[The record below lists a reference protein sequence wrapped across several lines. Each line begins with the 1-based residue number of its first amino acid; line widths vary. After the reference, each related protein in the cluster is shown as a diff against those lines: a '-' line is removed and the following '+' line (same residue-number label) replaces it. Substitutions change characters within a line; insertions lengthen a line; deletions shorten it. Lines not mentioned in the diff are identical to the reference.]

1 MTRITRYGRK
11 IRTTFIST
19 MFAACLAIVVGIPF
33 VSKKMLN
40 NEVGY
45 YSISIQG
52 TPVGAANTEEEVNVA
67 LANARL
73 QLSQQLDDHVYMDCD
88 VQIDK
93 ENRAIAQR
101 MSEKELESS
110 IYSQL
115 FDCIV
120 DVEDQLA
127 YTVRIG
133 DYTVSLSSKQE
144 VEELFT
150 KLIQP
155 YNRASEFEPVIK
167 ADPAADGTYMVAI
180 EKNEETTVQDT
191 QIVASFFEDSESS
204 NGESKKTPDEIQ
216 AIGFAQDISVNAVY
230 ADKVELSTVQD
241 AYNDITKESQTNTYY
256 IVKEGDT
263 LSQIAKDHDMSLDD
277 LLKLNKDYDEDTV
290 VVPGNELVITVPK
303 SDITVI
309 TTKQLSYEEDYQAE
323 PQYMDDNN
331 NYRGTNYVLSEG
343 TTGHRSVVATVTYEN
358 GKEVDRQITKENV
371 TVESKPA
378 RIAVGT
384 LTPPAYIKPING
396 GTFSSGY
403 GLRDGEM
410 HYGVDWSCSIGTSVK
425 AARDGVVTRA
435 GWYSGYGYCVDI
447 QHEDGSI
454 TRYGHNSQITVNEGQ
469 QVKQGEQVA
478 LSGSTGDSTTPH
490 VHFEIWID
498 GRRVNP
504 LDYVNKN

>member
-1 MTRITRYGRK
+1 
-11 IRTTFIST
+11 
-19 MFAACLAIVVGIPF
+19 
-33 VSKKMLN
+33 
-40 NEVGY
+40 
-45 YSISIQG
+45 
-52 TPVGAANTEEEVNVA
+52 
-67 LANARL
+67 
-73 QLSQQLDDHVYMDCD
+73 
-88 VQIDK
+88 
-93 ENRAIAQR
+93 
-101 MSEKELESS
+101 
-110 IYSQL
+110 
-115 FDCIV
+115 
-120 DVEDQLA
+120 
-127 YTVRIG
+127 
-133 DYTVSLSSKQE
+133 
-144 VEELFT
+144 
-150 KLIQP
+150 
-155 YNRASEFEPVIK
+155 
-167 ADPAADGTYMVAI
+167 MVAI

-384 LTPPAYIKPING
+384 LTSRIY
-396 GTFSSGY
+396 
-403 GLRDGEM
+403 
-410 HYGVDWSCSIGTSVK
+410 
-425 AARDGVVTRA
+425 
-435 GWYSGYGYCVDI
+435 
-447 QHEDGSI
+447 
-454 TRYGHNSQITVNEGQ
+454 
-469 QVKQGEQVA
+469 
-478 LSGSTGDSTTPH
+478 
-490 VHFEIWID
+490 
-498 GRRVNP
+498 
-504 LDYVNKN
+504 

>member
-1 MTRITRYGRK
+1 
-11 IRTTFIST
+11 
-19 MFAACLAIVVGIPF
+19 
-33 VSKKMLN
+33 
-40 NEVGY
+40 
-45 YSISIQG
+45 
-52 TPVGAANTEEEVNVA
+52 
-67 LANARL
+67 
-73 QLSQQLDDHVYMDCD
+73 
-88 VQIDK
+88 
-93 ENRAIAQR
+93 
-101 MSEKELESS
+101 
-110 IYSQL
+110 
-115 FDCIV
+115 
-120 DVEDQLA
+120 
-127 YTVRIG
+127 
-133 DYTVSLSSKQE
+133 
-144 VEELFT
+144 
-150 KLIQP
+150 
-155 YNRASEFEPVIK
+155 
-167 ADPAADGTYMVAI
+167 MVAI

-384 LTPPAYIKPING
+384 LLLLHI
-396 GTFSSGY
+396 
-403 GLRDGEM
+403 L
-410 HYGVDWSCSIGTSVK
+410 
-425 AARDGVVTRA
+425 
-435 GWYSGYGYCVDI
+435 
-447 QHEDGSI
+447 
-454 TRYGHNSQITVNEGQ
+454 SQ
-469 QVKQGEQVA
+469 
-478 LSGSTGDSTTPH
+478 
-490 VHFEIWID
+490 
-498 GRRVNP
+498 
-504 LDYVNKN
+504 

>member
-73 QLSQQLDDHVYMDCD
+73 QLSQQLDDYVYMDCD

-133 DYTVSLSSKQE
+133 DYTVNLSSKQE

-167 ADPAADGTYMVAI
+167 ADPAA
-180 EKNEETTVQDT
+180 
-191 QIVASFFEDSESS
+191 
-204 NGESKKTPDEIQ
+204 DEIQ